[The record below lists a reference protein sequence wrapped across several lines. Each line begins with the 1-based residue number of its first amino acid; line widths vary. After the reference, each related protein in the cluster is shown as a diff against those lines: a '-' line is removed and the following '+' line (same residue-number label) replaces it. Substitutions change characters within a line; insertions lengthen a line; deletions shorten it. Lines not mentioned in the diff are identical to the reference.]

1 MINAPA
7 STRTPL
13 QVSYDETSRVTSNA
27 LMRLFCLAAVTVLA
41 TAPLQSQS
49 SSPVA
54 ASPAAKEKARADSV
68 RRPYTK
74 ADIDFVSGMIHH
86 HAQAILMS
94 KMAPTHG
101 AAASVRTLCAR
112 IINAQQDEI
121 RLMQQWLVDR
131 NQPVPEPSPVGMPM
145 NMGGMQHEMLM
156 PGMLT
161 RAQIAQ
167 LDSARGPEFDLLFLR
182 GMVQHHAGAVG
193 MVKTLFATTGSGQDE
208 TIFKVAS
215 DINVDQTTEIA
226 RMNKML
232 LAIALG
238 DPYSP

>member
-1 MINAPA
+1 
-7 STRTPL
+7 
-13 QVSYDETSRVTSNA
+13 
-27 LMRLFCLAAVTVLA
+27 MRLFATLVAVTALS
-41 TAPLQSQS
+41 TRLPCQSPP
-49 SSPVA
+49 PVA
-54 ASPAAKEKARADSV
+54 TTPAAMARAHADSI

-86 HAQAILMS
+86 HAQAIYMS

-101 AAASVRTLCAR
+101 AAPSVRTLCAR

-131 NQPVPEPSPVGMPM
+131 GQAVTEPNPFGMSM
-145 NMGGMQHEMLM
+145 NMGGMQHDMLM

-161 RAQIAQ
+161 REELAQ
-167 LDSARGPEFDLLFLR
+167 LDSARGPAFDLAFLR
-182 GMVQHHAGAVG
+182 FMVQHHNGAVG
-193 MVKTLFATTGSGQDE
+193 MVKTLFASTGAGQDE

-238 DPYSP
+238 DPY

>member
-1 MINAPA
+1 MIL
-7 STRTPL
+7 T
-13 QVSYDETSRVTSNA
+13 
-27 LMRLFCLAAVTVLA
+27 LMRVALIAAVVLGSVQVA
-41 TAPLQSQS
+41 GAQDTPVRTTAS
-49 SSPVA
+49 A
-54 ASPAAKEKARADSV
+54 IAKARADSV
-68 RRPYTK
+68 RRPYTR

-101 AAASVRTLCAR
+101 AASSILTLTAR

-121 RLMQQWLVDR
+121 RIMQQWLVDR
-131 NQPVPEPSPVGMPM
+131 GQPVPEPNPYGMPM
-145 NMGGMQHEMLM
+145 DMGGMNHEMLM

-161 RAQIAQ
+161 RAQLAQ
-167 LDSARGPEFDLLFLR
+167 LDSARGPLFDLYFLK

-193 MVKTLFATTGSGQDE
+193 MVKTLFASPGGGQDE

-215 DINVDQTTEIA
+215 DINVDQSTEIA
-226 RMNKML
+226 RMNRML

-238 DPYSP
+238 EPY

>member
-1 MINAPA
+1 MILVVM
-7 STRTPL
+7 RI
-13 QVSYDETSRVTSNA
+13 A
-27 LMRLFCLAAVTVLA
+27 LIAAAVLGTAQSIGAQA
-41 TAPLQSQS
+41 T
-49 SSPVA
+49 PVRTSDQA
-54 ASPAAKEKARADSV
+54 IAKARADSI

-101 AAASVRTLCAR
+101 AANSILTLTAR

-121 RLMQQWLVDR
+121 RIMQQWLIDR
-131 NQPVPEPSPVGMPM
+131 GQPVPQPNPYGMPM
-145 NMGGMQHEMLM
+145 DMGGMSHEMLM

-161 RAQIAQ
+161 REQLAR
-167 LDSARGPEFDLLFLR
+167 LDSARGPEFDLYFLKD
-182 GMVQHHAGAVG
+182 MVQHHTGAVA
-193 MVKTLFATTGSGQDE
+193 MVKTLFASPGAGQDE

-215 DINVDQTTEIA
+215 DINVDQSTEIA
-226 RMNKML
+226 RMNRML

-238 DPYSP
+238 EPY

>member
-1 MINAPA
+1 
-7 STRTPL
+7 
-13 QVSYDETSRVTSNA
+13 
-27 LMRLFCLAAVTVLA
+27 MRLIVVAVSVALFGA
-41 TAPLQSQS
+41 TRVESQS
-49 SSPVA
+49 SPSVTTT
-54 ASPAAKEKARADSV
+54 PAAMARARADSV

-86 HAQAILMS
+86 HAQAILMA
-94 KMAPTHG
+94 KMAETHG
-101 AAASVRTLCAR
+101 AAASIRTLTAR

-131 NQPVPEPSPVGMPM
+131 SQPVSAPNPYGMPM
-145 NMGGMQHEMLM
+145 NMGGMEHEMLM

-161 RAQIAQ
+161 RDQLAQ
-167 LDSARGPEFDLLFLR
+167 LDSARGPRFDLLFIKD
-182 GMVQHHAGAVG
+182 MIQHHTGAVG
-193 MVKTLFATTGSGQDE
+193 MVKTLFASQGAGQDE

-215 DINVDQTTEIA
+215 DINVDQSTEIA

-238 DPYSP
+238 DPY